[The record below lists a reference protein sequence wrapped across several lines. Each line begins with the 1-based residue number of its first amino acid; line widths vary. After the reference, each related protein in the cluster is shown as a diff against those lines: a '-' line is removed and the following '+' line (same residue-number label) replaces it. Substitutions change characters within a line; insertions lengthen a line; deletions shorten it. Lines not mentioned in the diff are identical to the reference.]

1 MYVSALIEKLNNGCF
16 DNSLLSLYSGKSVG
30 ARRERILT
38 LANDFLNY
46 YGDMDVMLFSS
57 PGRTEF
63 SGNHTDHNNG
73 FSLAA
78 SIDLDIIA
86 LASPI
91 NGNTVRIK
99 SRGFREDIADITSP
113 SPSDFTRKRSSAS
126 IVSGVSDY
134 LKKNGFNCKG
144 FVAYTSSEIAIGS
157 GLSSSAA
164 FEVLCARIFSAL
176 YNDGKIPTIELAKA
190 AKYAENIYV
199 GKPCGLLDQL
209 ACATGG
215 CIWVDFLDP
224 NSPKIEKIDFSVKNH
239 GYTLCTVNTGGSH
252 SGLTKEYTEITSEM
266 RSVAALMGK
275 KTLRECDESDF
286 MNRIPYLRSIVG
298 DRTVMRAMHYFAE
311 NRRVNLQKE
320 ALQSGD
326 INGFLKYVSESGDSS
341 FKYLQ
346 NVYSRNDV
354 QAQGI
359 SLAIALSE
367 RMGVVC
373 RVHGGGFAGTVQAYV
388 KDEFLDQYISSI
400 ESVFGEKSCHI
411 CKIRPYGVALIEEDG
426 IKN

>member
-1 MYVSALIEKLNNGCF
+1 
-16 DNSLLSLYSGKSVG
+16 
-30 ARRERILT
+30 
-38 LANDFLNY
+38 
-46 YGDMDVMLFSS
+46 
-57 PGRTEF
+57 
-63 SGNHTDHNNG
+63 
-73 FSLAA
+73 
-78 SIDLDIIA
+78 
-86 LASPI
+86 
-91 NGNTVRIK
+91 
-99 SRGFREDIADITSP
+99 
-113 SPSDFTRKRSSAS
+113 
-126 IVSGVSDY
+126 
-134 LKKNGFNCKG
+134 
-144 FVAYTSSEIAIGS
+144 
-157 GLSSSAA
+157 
-164 FEVLCARIFSAL
+164 
-176 YNDGKIPTIELAKA
+176 
-190 AKYAENIYV
+190 
-199 GKPCGLLDQL
+199 
-209 ACATGG
+209 
-215 CIWVDFLDP
+215 
-224 NSPKIEKIDFSVKNH
+224 
-239 GYTLCTVNTGGSH
+239 
-252 SGLTKEYTEITSEM
+252 M

-286 MNRIPYLRSIVG
+286 MKRIPYLRSIVG

-326 INGFLKYVSESGDSS
+326 IDEFLKHVTESGDSS

-388 KDEFLDQYISSI
+388 KNEILDEYISSI

-426 IKN
+426 IKS